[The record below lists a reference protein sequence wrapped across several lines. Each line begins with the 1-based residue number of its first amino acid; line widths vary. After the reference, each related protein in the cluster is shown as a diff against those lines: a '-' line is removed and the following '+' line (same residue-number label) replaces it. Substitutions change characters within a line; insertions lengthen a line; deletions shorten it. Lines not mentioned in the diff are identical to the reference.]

1 MITYIIDDRET
12 DFVTVKTAL
21 DLILTQNKEQFKS
34 CSIGEQKHCEY
45 TSGGEANAPA
55 PVRYS
60 RHVYGLSEADRV

>member
-1 MITYIIDDRET
+1 MITYIIDDREAGFAAT
-12 DFVTVKTAL
+12 KAAL
-21 DLILTQNKEQFKS
+21 DLILAQNKEQFKS